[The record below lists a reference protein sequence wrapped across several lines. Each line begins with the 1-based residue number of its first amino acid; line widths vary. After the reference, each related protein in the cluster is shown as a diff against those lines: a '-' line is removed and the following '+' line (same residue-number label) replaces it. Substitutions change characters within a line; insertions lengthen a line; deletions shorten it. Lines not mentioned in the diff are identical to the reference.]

1 MLTERTVRTLL
12 ASSVLRAGKCIAAG
26 EVDSA
31 LFIVAEELDSHSV
44 ADLADILDLF
54 HAAVIELGYMNK
66 SLLVRCYL
74 DECADRDNPRYLTG
88 IDSAYLRLKDYALDD
103 LLCLERAVAV
113 DCCNEYG
120 AVIAP
125 VSATIF

>member
-1 MLTERTVRTLL
+1 MRALL

-31 LFIVAEELDSHSV
+31 PFIVAEELDSHGV

-66 SLLVRCYL
+66 SLLVQDAISTNAPIGIIL
-74 DECADRDNPRYLTG
+74 VTLPR
-88 IDSAYLRLKDYALDD
+88 IDSAYLRLKDY
-103 LLCLERAVAV
+103 CPR
-113 DCCNEYG
+113 
-120 AVIAP
+120 
-125 VSATIF
+125 

>member
-74 DECADRDNPRYLTG
+74 DECADRD
-88 IDSAYLRLKDYALDD
+88 D
-103 LLCLERAVAV
+103 
-113 DCCNEYG
+113 
-120 AVIAP
+120 P
-125 VSATIF
+125 V